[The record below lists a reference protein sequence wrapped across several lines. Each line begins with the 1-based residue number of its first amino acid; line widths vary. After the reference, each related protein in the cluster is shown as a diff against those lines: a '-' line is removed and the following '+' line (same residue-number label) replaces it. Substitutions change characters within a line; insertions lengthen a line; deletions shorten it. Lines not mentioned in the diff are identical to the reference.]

1 MTFRFFWMK
10 YRSKNEKPFSP
21 SSLIAQIFNDQRS
34 EKKPGDKFSG
44 FSGITD
50 VNRFRTKVTVR
61 PQDEQH
67 CVPNKKTT
75 ISFSYVDFF
84 EVSSFAYVWRSF
96 FFYAYVRRARYSPF
110 VSCLAVKGRWIDFKV
125 GVRFMGHFFNKAHYC
140 RRLNKCGRIIEKNV
154 LLSQGL

>member
-1 MTFRFFWMK
+1 MKELFPKATIIMRRDLGHTSLQTAAVPGSYWMTFRFFWMK

-67 CVPNKKTT
+67 CVPNKKRLFLFLMS
-75 ISFSYVDFF
+75 IFSKF
-84 EVSSFAYVWRSF
+84 
-96 FFYAYVRRARYSPF
+96 
-110 VSCLAVKGRWIDFKV
+110 
-125 GVRFMGHFFNKAHYC
+125 
-140 RRLNKCGRIIEKNV
+140 
-154 LLSQGL
+154 LLSLMCGDLFSFTLTSAGHDILLWSLALQ